1 MIFTFTKMVSI
12 HVPGCSFPYRTASI
26 RHVIDAGAEK
36 IPQRFGTTLT
46 QWSHKV
52 ERFNTDIWNE
62 MTWQQYVFNAKYP
75 FWFPWYWILKCLK
88 TFIPIKKHILLY
100 LQWSKY
106 NCPTFLWP
114 SVWRAHSPSFIIALV
129 GDHSS
134 ANYFKRRSSV
144 SGEGAENFLI
154 NTV

>member
-12 HVPGCSFPYRTASI
+12 HVSGCSFPYRTASI
-26 RHVIDAGAEK
+26 RHVIDAGAEN

-88 TFIPIKKHILLY
+88 TFIPIKNTYYCTYSGANITVLLSCDPQCEEY
-100 LQWSKY
+100 THRVSSSL
-106 NCPTFLWP
+106 LW
-114 SVWRAHSPSFIIALV
+114 VIT
-129 GDHSS
+129 
-134 ANYFKRRSSV
+134 RR
-144 SGEGAENFLI
+144 LI
-154 NTV
+154 TLRGGQVYQAKVLRIFW